1 MRGLVHGSA
10 KGISVKRP
18 GDWVVAGL
26 AFFAAFYHF
35 AYAFWRPWTVGEHA
49 ILHVGIVCL
58 LVGLAQ
64 AQSTGAV
71 RRWLSI
77 LALVLAVAATPYLFV
92 NADDIDIR
100 FGIGLTDSQMVAGV
114 AIIVAAIMLCW
125 LEWGGVVAGFGIA
138 SLVYFFFGS
147 YLPGPLAASAHPSF
161 DYAMTFLIS
170 SGGSGIFGQVT
181 PISANVI
188 FLFMIFGALLE
199 TTGVTRL
206 FFELGNWF
214 SRFVRGGAA
223 AGAVVSSS
231 LLGTVTGATVANVAI
246 AGAFTIPSMKK
257 QGFKPEDA
265 GGIET
270 IASCGGQ
277 ILPPVMGVGAFVMAA
292 NLGVPY
298 IEVAAM
304 ALIPAILYYAS
315 VFIGVVFLVRRNG
328 IQRIVE
334 PVDGSAIRA
343 ELLPFLVPLTIL
355 TVMLLQAYSPTTAV
369 IFAIASICVVTFL
382 RPTTWRS
389 PQNFTAALTRIGAGL
404 ISGARQGA
412 ALGVVMAV
420 TSLLAQSLI
429 TTAMAPKFASAV
441 AALVGGNLLFG
452 LILVMVA
459 ALVLGIGLP
468 TVAAYI
474 MVAIML
480 VPALTRIGV
489 APEAAHMFA
498 FYFAVFAAVTP
509 PAAEAAQVA
518 SRIANAGFWQTA
530 AASMRLIV
538 GPVLIPFI
546 FVYHSA
552 MLGFA
557 ASPLDLVMPIAAW
570 AVGTVALS
578 ALAQRYGVTQA
589 TFVDLVL
596 LGVAS
601 VLVVLSVVQNEA
613 TWLAAAALLLIATF
627 GLQSFRSKARAP
639 SPKGAAR

>member
-1 MRGLVHGSA
+1 M
-10 KGISVKRP
+10 KGAPVKRI
-18 GDWVVAGL
+18 GNWAVGGL
-26 AFFAAFYHF
+26 ALVAAIYHL
-35 AYAFWRPWTVGEHA
+35 AYALWRPWTVGEHA
-49 ILHVGIVCL
+49 ILHVGAVCL

-64 AQSTGAV
+64 AQSPNV
-71 RRWLSI
+71 LRRWLS
-77 LALVLAVAATPYLFV
+77 LFAVVLTVVATPYLFA
-92 NADDIDIR
+92 NADDIDVR
-100 FGIGLTDSQMVAGV
+100 FGIGLTTGQIVAGS
-114 AIIVAAIMLCW
+114 AIIFAAITLCW

-138 SLVYFFFGS
+138 SLVYFFFGN
-147 YLPGPLAASAHPSF
+147 YLPGPLAAATHPSF

-170 SGGSGIFGQVT
+170 NGASGIFGQVT

-199 TTGVTRL
+199 VTGVTRL
-206 FFELGNWF
+206 FFELGNVF
-214 SRFVRGGAA
+214 SRFMRGGAA

-246 AGAFTIPSMKK
+246 AGPFTIPSMKK
-257 QGFKPEDA
+257 QGFKAEDA
-265 GGIET
+265 GAIET

-315 VFIGVVFLVRRNG
+315 VFIGVVFLVRRAG
-328 IQRIVE
+328 IQRIAE
-334 PVDGSAIRA
+334 PIDTSAIRA
-343 ELLPFLVPLTIL
+343 EILPFLVPLTIL
-355 TVMLLQAYSPTTAV
+355 TVLLLQGYSPTTAV
-369 IFAIASICVVTFL
+369 IFAIASICAVTFL

-389 PQNFTAALTRIGAGL
+389 TDAFRNAISQIGAGL

-429 TTAMAPKFASAV
+429 TTAMAPKFAGAV
-441 AALVGGNLLFG
+441 AGLVGSNMLLG
-452 LILVMVA
+452 LLLVMIA
-459 ALVLGIGLP
+459 ALIVGIGLP
-468 TVAAYI
+468 TVASYI

-489 APEAAHMFA
+489 STEAAHMFA

-518 SRIANAGFWQTA
+518 SRIADTSFWRTA
-530 AASMRLIV
+530 NASMRLMV

-546 FVYHSA
+546 FVYHTSL
-552 MLGFA
+552 LGLG
-557 ASPLDLVMPIAAW
+557 ASTFDLLIPLAAW
-570 AVGTVALS
+570 AVGTVALT
-578 ALAQRYGVTQA
+578 AFMQRYGVTQA
-589 TFVDLVL
+589 APLHL
-596 LGVAS
+596 LLFGLSAAM
-601 VLVVLSVVQNEA
+601 VVTSVVWNQA
-613 TWLAAAALLLIATF
+613 LWLIGGTILLLATF
-627 GLQSFRSKARAP
+627 GLQSI
-639 SPKGAAR
+639 GAARVRPDAITNG

>member
-1 MRGLVHGSA
+1 MQGSA
-10 KGISVKRP
+10 KGITVKRT
-18 GDWVVAGL
+18 GDWIVGGL
-26 AFFAAFYHF
+26 AFLAAVYHF

-58 LVGLAQ
+58 LVALQQ
-64 AQSTGAV
+64 AQNTGLV

-77 LALVLAVAATPYLFV
+77 FALLLAVAATPYLFV

-100 FGIGLTDSQMVAGV
+100 FGIGLTTGQMIAGV
-114 AIIVAAIMLCW
+114 AIIVAAIVLCW

-138 SLVYFFFGS
+138 SLAYFFFGS

-170 SGGSGIFGQVT
+170 NGASGIFGQVT

-214 SRFVRGGAA
+214 SRFMRGGAA

-304 ALIPAILYYAS
+304 ALIPAVLYYAS
-315 VFIGVVFLVRRNG
+315 VFIGVVFLVRRNN

-343 ELLPFLVPLTIL
+343 ELLPFLVPLTVL
-355 TVMLLQAYSPTTAV
+355 TVLLLQAYSPTTAV
-369 IFAIASICVVTFL
+369 IFAIASICAVTLL

-389 PQNFTAALTRIGAGL
+389 SENLKNAFLRIGAGL

-441 AALVGGNLLFG
+441 AVLVGGNMLFG
-452 LILVMVA
+452 LVLVMIA

-489 APEAAHMFA
+489 AAEAAHMFA

-518 SRIANAGFWQTA
+518 SRIANAGFWQTC
-530 AASMRLIV
+530 AASMRLMV

-546 FVYHSA
+546 FVYHA
-552 MLGFA
+552 ALLGFTQ
-557 ASPLDLVMPIAAW
+557 SPIDLIVPIAAW
-570 AVGTVALS
+570 AIGTVALS
-578 ALAQRYGVTQA
+578 ALAQRHGVTQA
-589 TFVDLVL
+589 TVFDLAL
-596 LGVAS
+596 FLAAS
-601 VLVVLSVVQNEA
+601 VLVALSIVRNEA
-613 TWLAAAALLLIATF
+613 VWLVAAGLVLVATF
-627 GLQSFRSKARAP
+627 ALQSMRYRSAP
-639 SPKGAAR
+639 SPSSPVR

>member
-1 MRGLVHGSA
+1 MRRL
-10 KGISVKRP
+10 
-18 GDWVVAGL
+18 GDWSVAGL
-26 AFFAAFYHF
+26 AFLAAIYHI
-35 AYAFWRPWTVGEHA
+35 AYALWRPWTVGEHA
-49 ILHVGIVCL
+49 MLHVGFVCL

-64 AQSTGAV
+64 AQNAGMMRRGLAIAAV
-71 RRWLSI
+71 
-77 LALVLAVAATPYLFV
+77 VLTVAATPYLFL

-100 FGIGLTDSQMVAGV
+100 FGIGLTTGQVVAGV
-114 AIIVAAIMLCW
+114 AIIVAAITLCW

-147 YLPGPLAASAHPSF
+147 YLPGPLAAAPHPSF

-170 SGGSGIFGQVT
+170 SGSSGIFGQVT

-199 TTGVTRL
+199 ATGVTRL
-206 FFELGNWF
+206 FFEIGSLF
-214 SRFVRGGAA
+214 SRFMRGGSA

-257 QGFKPEDA
+257 QGFKPDDA
-265 GGIET
+265 GAIET
-270 IASCGGQ
+270 VASCGGQ

-292 NLGVPY
+292 NLGIPY

-304 ALIPAILYYAS
+304 ALVPAILYYAS
-315 VFIGVVFLVRRNG
+315 VFIGVVFLVRRT
-328 IQRIVE
+328 RIPRVAE
-334 PVDGSAIRA
+334 PIDAAALKA
-343 ELLPFLVPLTIL
+343 EILPFLVPLTIL
-355 TVMLLQAYSPTTAV
+355 TVLLLQGYSPTTAV
-369 IFAIASICVVTFL
+369 IFAIASVCVVTLL

-389 PQNFTAALTRIGAGL
+389 TDNFIAALSQIGAGL

-441 AALVGGNLLFG
+441 GALVGANMLLG
-452 LILVMVA
+452 LILVMFA
-459 ALVLGIGLP
+459 ALVVGIGLP
-468 TVAAYI
+468 TVASYI

-489 APEAAHMFA
+489 DTHAAHMFA

-518 SRIANAGFWQTA
+518 SRIAQTSFWRTA
-530 AASMRLIV
+530 AASMRLMV

-546 FVYHSA
+546 FVYQTA
-552 MLGFA
+552 MLGFFT
-557 ASPLDLVMPIAAW
+557 SPLELLMPVAAW
-570 AVGTVALS
+570 AIGTVALS
-578 ALAQRYGVTQA
+578 AMTQRYGVAQTTA
-589 TFVDLVL
+589 MDML
-596 LGVAS
+596 LLAAAS
-601 VLVVLSVVQNEA
+601 VLVVVSVVWNEA
-613 TWLAAAALLLIATF
+613 LWLAAAGVILLVTF
-627 GLQSFRSKARAP
+627 GVQSIRNRDPKP
-639 SPKGAAR
+639 SPTG

>member
-1 MRGLVHGSA
+1 MGPVQGSA
-10 KGISVKRP
+10 KGITVKRL
-18 GDWVVAGL
+18 GDLIVGGL
-26 AFFAAFYHF
+26 AFLAAIYHF

-58 LVGLAQ
+58 LVALAQ
-64 AQSTGAV
+64 AQSPGRV

-77 LALVLAVAATPYLFV
+77 IALLLAVAATPYLFV

-100 FGIGLTDSQMVAGV
+100 FGIGLTTGQMIAGI
-114 AIIVAAIMLCW
+114 AIIVAAIVLCW

-138 SLVYFFFGS
+138 SLAYFFFGS
-147 YLPGPLAASAHPSF
+147 YLPGPLAASPHPSF

-170 SGGSGIFGQVT
+170 NGASGIFGQVT

-214 SRFVRGGAA
+214 SRFMRGGAA

-315 VFIGVVFLVRRNG
+315 VFIGVAFLVRRNN

-343 ELLPFLVPLTIL
+343 ELLPFLVPLTVL
-355 TVMLLQAYSPTTAV
+355 TVLLLQAYSPTTAV
-369 IFAIASICVVTFL
+369 IFAIASICAVTFL
-382 RPTTWRS
+382 RPETWRS
-389 PQNFTAALTRIGAGL
+389 SEGFKNALSRIGAGL

-441 AALVGGNLLFG
+441 AALVGGNMLFG
-452 LILVMVA
+452 LILVMIA

-474 MVAIML
+474 MAAIML

-518 SRIANAGFWQTA
+518 SRIANAGFWQTC
-530 AASMRLIV
+530 AASMRLMV

-546 FVYHSA
+546 FVYHA
-552 MLGFA
+552 ALLGFA
-557 ASPLDLVMPIAAW
+557 QSPFDLIVPLAAW
-570 AVGTVALS
+570 AIGTVALS
-578 ALAQRYGVTQA
+578 ALAQRYGVSQA
-589 TFVDLVL
+589 TLFDLAL
-596 LGVAS
+596 LTASS
-601 VLVVLSVVQNEA
+601 VLVTLSFIWNDGV
-613 TWLAAAALLLIATF
+613 WLAAAGLTLVATF
-627 GLQSFRSKARAP
+627 VLQSLRDRGAP
-639 SPKGAAR
+639 SPSSPAR

>member
-1 MRGLVHGSA
+1 MPRPA

-18 GDWVVAGL
+18 DDWVVAGL
-26 AFFAAFYHF
+26 AFLAALYHF

-64 AQSTGAV
+64 AQSIGVV
-71 RRWLSI
+71 RRRLAI

-100 FGIGLTDSQMVAGV
+100 FGIGLTNGQMVAGV

-246 AGAFTIPSMKK
+246 AGAFTIPAMKK

-343 ELLPFLVPLTIL
+343 ELLPFLVPLAIL
-355 TVMLLQAYSPTTAV
+355 TVMLLQGYSPTTAV
-369 IFAIASICVVTFL
+369 IFAIASICAVTFL

-389 PQNFTAALTRIGAGL
+389 SNNFVTALSRICTGL

-441 AALVGGNLLFG
+441 AALVGGNLLFA
-452 LILVMVA
+452 LILIMIA

-518 SRIANAGFWQTA
+518 SRIADAGFWQTA
-530 AASMRLIV
+530 GASMRLMV

-557 ASPLDLVMPIAAW
+557 ASPFDLVVPIGAW

-578 ALAQRYGVTQA
+578 VLAQRYGVTQTTA
-589 TFVDLVL
+589 LDLAL
-596 LGVAS
+596 LAVVP
-601 VLVVLSVVQNEA
+601 VLVILSVVWNEA
-613 TWLAAAALLLIATF
+613 TWLAAAVLLLIATF
-627 GLQSFRSKARAP
+627 CLQSFRNKASAP
-639 SPKGAAR
+639 SPNGAAR

>member
-1 MRGLVHGSA
+1 
-10 KGISVKRP
+10 
-18 GDWVVAGL
+18 
-26 AFFAAFYHF
+26 
-35 AYAFWRPWTVGEHA
+35 
-49 ILHVGIVCL
+49 
-58 LVGLAQ
+58 
-64 AQSTGAV
+64 
-71 RRWLSI
+71 
-77 LALVLAVAATPYLFV
+77 
-92 NADDIDIR
+92 
-100 FGIGLTDSQMVAGV
+100 
-114 AIIVAAIMLCW
+114 ML
-125 LEWGGVVAGFGIA
+125 EA
-138 SLVYFFFGS
+138 
-147 YLPGPLAASAHPSF
+147 
-161 DYAMTFLIS
+161 
-170 SGGSGIFGQVT
+170 
-181 PISANVI
+181 
-188 FLFMIFGALLE
+188 
-199 TTGVTRL
+199 TGVTRL

-298 IEVAAM
+298 IDVAAM

-315 VFIGVVFLVRRNG
+315 VFIGVVFLVRRNN

-369 IFAIASICVVTFL
+369 IFAIASICAVTFL

-389 PQNFTAALTRIGAGL
+389 SKQFRAALSRIGAGL
-404 ISGARQGA
+404 VSGARQGA

-452 LILVMVA
+452 LVLVMIA

-518 SRIANAGFWQTA
+518 SRIANAGFWQTC
-530 AASMRLIV
+530 AASMRLMV

-546 FVYHSA
+546 FVYQSA
-552 MLGFA
+552 LLGFGR
-557 ASPLDLVMPIAAW
+557 SPLDLV
-570 AVGTVALS
+570 VS
-578 ALAQRYGVTQA
+578 Q
-589 TFVDLVL
+589 
-596 LGVAS
+596 
-601 VLVVLSVVQNEA
+601 
-613 TWLAAAALLLIATF
+613 
-627 GLQSFRSKARAP
+627 
-639 SPKGAAR
+639 

>member
-1 MRGLVHGSA
+1 MPDSA
-10 KGISVKRP
+10 KGIPVKRP
-18 GDWVVAGL
+18 GEWVVAGL
-26 AFFAAFYHF
+26 ALLAAAYHL
-35 AYAFWRPWTVGEHA
+35 AYALWRPWTVGEHA

-58 LVGLAQ
+58 LVGLAH
-64 AQSTGAV
+64 ARSPGVA

-77 LALVLAVAATPYLFV
+77 FALILAVAATPYLFV

-100 FGIGLTDSQMVAGV
+100 FGIGLTNRQMVAGV
-114 AIIVAAIMLCW
+114 AIILAAITLCW
-125 LEWGGVVAGFGIA
+125 LEWGGVVAGFGVA

-147 YLPGPLAASAHPSF
+147 YLPGPLAASEHPSF

-170 SGGSGIFGQVT
+170 NGGSGIFGQVT

-199 TTGVTRL
+199 ATGVTRL

-223 AGAVVSSS
+223 GGAIVSSS

-265 GGIET
+265 GAIET

-315 VFIGVVFLVRRNG
+315 VFIGVVFLVRRNN
-328 IQRIVE
+328 IHRVVE
-334 PVDGSAIRA
+334 PVDGAAIRA
-343 ELLPFLVPLTIL
+343 ELLPFLVPLATL
-355 TVMLLQAYSPTTAV
+355 TALLLQAYSPTTAV

-389 PQNFTAALTRIGAGL
+389 SQAFRRAISSIGAGL
-404 ISGARQGA
+404 VSGARQGA

-452 LILVMVA
+452 LVLVMIA

-489 APEAAHMFA
+489 ATEAAHMFA

-518 SRIANAGFWQTA
+518 SRIANAGFWQTC
-530 AASMRLIV
+530 AASMRLMV

-546 FVYHSA
+546 FVYQSA
-552 MLGFA
+552 LLGFGQ
-557 ASPLDLVMPIAAW
+557 SPLDLVAPVAAW
-570 AVGTVALS
+570 AIGTVALS
-578 ALAQRYGVTQA
+578 ALAQGYGISRT
-589 TFVDLVL
+589 TLFDLVL
-596 LGVAS
+596 FAVAS
-601 VLVVLSVVQNEA
+601 VLVVLSFVRNEA
-613 TWLAAAALLLIATF
+613 TWLAAAGLTLIATF
-627 GLQSFRSKARAP
+627 SLQSMRNKGRQP
-639 SPKGAAR
+639 SPTSTVR